1 MNTISAN
8 SAAEPQFAKTQSL
21 CAHWDRLHNTI
32 RELFPVKTSA
42 YLAEATGLSQRA
54 AEMNLR
60 EKRGL
65 SSDALVALLDTDHGY
80 DVLKALMGDSRRK
93 WWKTLKRAAE
103 REQMKS
109 EIAELQKRIDA
120 LSVPE

>member
-1 MNTISAN
+1 MTVAFAN
-8 SAAEPQFAKTQSL
+8 PAAEPRFAKTQSL
-21 CAHWDRLHNTI
+21 CGHWNRVHAVI

-42 YLAEATGLSQRA
+42 YLAEAAGISQRA
-54 AEMNLR
+54 AEINLR

-93 WWKTLKRAAE
+93 WWKALKRAAE